1 MTEEQKK
8 QIAAFRFGVICE
20 LVNGARLNPGEQA
33 RLIRDKCARRWQ
45 IPHSEKT
52 RISRGTL
59 LRWVSRYRAGNER
72 LESLYPQDRSDRG
85 KSRRLDEETALS
97 LIQLRKE
104 LPRATVAHL
113 IEQMQRRGL
122 LSPPMTLS
130 PSTVYR
136 LLHGQHLMHPAVV
149 RTDRRKFEAECV
161 NDLWQSDVMHGP
173 QVLSDG
179 KHRKAY
185 LIAVID
191 DHSRL
196 IPHAEFYL
204 NERLS
209 SYVEAL

>member
-45 IPHSEKT
+45 IPYSEKT

-97 LIQLRKE
+97 LIQLRN
-104 LPRATVAHL
+104 PS
-113 IEQMQRRGL
+113 
-122 LSPPMTLS
+122 SP
-130 PSTVYR
+130 
-136 LLHGQHLMHPAVV
+136 
-149 RTDRRKFEAECV
+149 DFFIK
-161 NDLWQSDVMHGP
+161 
-173 QVLSDG
+173 
-179 KHRKAY
+179 
-185 LIAVID
+185 
-191 DHSRL
+191 
-196 IPHAEFYL
+196 
-204 NERLS
+204 
-209 SYVEAL
+209 